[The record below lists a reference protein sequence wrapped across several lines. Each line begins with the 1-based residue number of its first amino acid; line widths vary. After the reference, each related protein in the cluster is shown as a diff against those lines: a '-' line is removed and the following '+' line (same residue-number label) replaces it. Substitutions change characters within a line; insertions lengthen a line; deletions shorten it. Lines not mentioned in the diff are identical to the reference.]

1 MARQLVL
8 RATAR
13 RRPTSKDAGLA
24 AGAYSW
30 PATPAAG
37 QKARAP
43 AGRPSPA
50 RPGGAAC
57 ALALLLTTGT
67 LFAQASSLAAQAVP
81 PLTGDD
87 VVSVRVRFGITDA
100 EPRSWNGSVEASG
113 GGRVLAVRNWS
124 VHPSESV
131 DGNGWT
137 MSTRQGMNYP
147 RRVYQWEDPKGTVT
161 YLHHPGVVVDVAAAG
176 GTRLAFT
183 TPQGD
188 FDLRPSDLRLGEE
201 LSFLDGAVLADRVAP
216 AQPLSSPDVENDFA
230 TMAGGEDGE
239 VWAAWTAYRD
249 GGVLIV
255 ARRFDGSA
263 WQPAVTVTGEP
274 GDRLMP
280 KLGRDGEGRP
290 WLIWSEQV
298 DGNFDLYGRY
308 LEDPAN
314 GAWSPTER
322 LTSAPQADVEHELA
336 TDADGNLWLV
346 WQGFRDGRSDILARR
361 HDGSSWSAEETVS
374 TSPANDWTPAVA
386 ACGDGSVHVAW
397 DTYDQGNYDILLR
410 SFADGAWS
418 DPIPV
423 ADTPRFEAHVSLA
436 CDDRNRLWA
445 AWNESGFQW
454 GKDSGF
460 EIYKEATRLYEW
472 RTLAVA
478 VRDGGRWQVPT
489 ADVNDL
495 LERELPE
502 YIPGFNDLPALQA
515 DADGRM
521 WLFFRHR
528 TIRARDTPDFTPAHR
543 AAWQIFGTAYV
554 GGEWTRPLHLPF
566 SRGRQDV
573 RWELA
578 ADGRG
583 NLFAAWPTDNRD
595 SEEYLFDHSSI
606 NAAKLPALGDE
617 ATPPRLV
624 DPEVREYHTYPVHP
638 NEAEDVARIR
648 AYTIESEGRTYR
660 IYRGDTHRHTE
671 FSHDGLNDGSLMEA
685 YRYALDAAELDFLG
699 VSEHNNRGGQ
709 DIEYVNWLHP
719 QIADI
724 FRLPGSFV
732 PVYTYERSIGYPS
745 GHRNILSARRGIPT
759 LPITEAERRHEEG
772 AARLFAYLREHD
784 AISIPHTS
792 ATGMGTDWRDND
804 PEVEP
809 LVEIYQ
815 GDRTSAEYEGA
826 PRAATAEKP
835 IGQQG
840 GFEPA
845 GFVWNAWA
853 KGYKLGV
860 QAASDHISTHISY
873 AATIAEDFTAEG
885 LLDAM
890 RKRHSYAA
898 TDNIVLDYRLR
909 ANGREYLQGDIVPA
923 VSGRFE
929 LVVKV
934 IGTAR
939 IEQIDIIRDRTFL
952 YNRQNLDQEVD
963 LTFVDSDVEPGEHYY
978 YVRVIQKNRE
988 IAWSSPIWVTVE

>member
-8 RATAR
+8 RAAAFCCL
-13 RRPTSKDAGLA
+13 PGLI
-24 AGAYSW
+24 
-30 PATPAAG
+30 
-37 QKARAP
+37 
-43 AGRPSPA
+43 
-50 RPGGAAC
+50 
-57 ALALLLTTGT
+57 LTVG
-67 LFAQASSLAAQAVP
+67 SLAAQAIP

-87 VVSVRVRFGITDA
+87 VVSVRLRFGITDT
-100 EPRSWNGSVEASG
+100 EPQSWDGSVEVTG
-113 GGRVLAVRNWS
+113 GDLLALRNWS

-131 DGNGWT
+131 DGTSWT
-137 MSTRQGMNYP
+137 MATRRGVNYP
-147 RRVYQWEDPKGTVT
+147 RRVYQWEDPKGTVL
-161 YLHHPGVVVDVAAAG
+161 YLNHPGIVVDVATRS

-183 TPQGD
+183 TPRGD
-188 FDLRPSDLRLGEE
+188 FDLRPADVEVGEE

-216 AQPLSSPDVENDFA
+216 AEPLSSSDTENDFA
-230 TMAGGEDGE
+230 TMTSGEDGE

-249 GGVLIV
+249 GGVMIM
-255 ARRFDGSA
+255 ARRFDGAS
-263 WQPAVTVTGEP
+263 WQPAIPVTGEP

-280 KLGRDGEGRP
+280 KLGRDGRGRP
-290 WLIWSEQV
+290 WVVWSEQV

-308 LEDPAN
+308 LAN
-314 GAWSPTER
+314 AADGSWSATER
-322 LTSAPQADVEHELA
+322 LTYSPQADIEHELA
-336 TDADGNLWLV
+336 SDAEGNLWVV
-346 WQGFRDGRSDILARR
+346 WQGFRDGRSDIFASR
-361 HDGSSWSAEETVS
+361 HNGSRWSAPQTVS
-374 TSPANDWTPAVA
+374 TSGANDWTPAVA
-386 ACGDGSVHVAW
+386 ACGDGRIHVAW
-397 DTYDQGNYDILLR
+397 DTYDQGNYDVLLR
-410 SFADGAWS
+410 NFDGTGWS
-418 DPIPV
+418 DVVPV
-423 ADTPRFEAHVSLA
+423 ADTPKFEAHVSIA
-436 CDDRNRLWA
+436 CDRQNRLWA

-460 EIYKEATRLYEW
+460 EIYKEATRIYEW

-478 VRDGGRWQVPT
+478 VWDGVRWQVPE
-489 ADVNDL
+489 ADVNEL

-578 ADGRG
+578 SDGRG

-606 NAAKLPALGDE
+606 NAAKLPALTGA

-624 DPEVREYHTYPVHP
+624 DPETRPYTTYPVHP

-732 PVYTYERSIGYPS
+732 PVYTYERSISYPG
-745 GHRNILSARRGIPT
+745 GHRNILSAKRGMPT
-759 LPITEAERRHEEG
+759 LPITEAERRSEEG

-826 PRAATAEKP
+826 PRAPTAEKP
-835 IGQQG
+835 YGQQG
-840 GFEPA
+840 GFQPA

-873 AATIAEDFTAEG
+873 AATIAEDFTAGG

-890 RKRHSYAA
+890 KQRHSYAA
-898 TDNIVLDYRLR
+898 TDNIILDYRMR
-909 ANGREYLQGDIVPA
+909 ANGREYLQGDIA
-923 VSGRFE
+923 EVSGRFE

-939 IEQIDIIRDRTFL
+939 IEQIDIIRDQTFL

>member
-1 MARQLVL
+1 M
-8 RATAR
+8 
-13 RRPTSKDAGLA
+13 
-24 AGAYSW
+24 
-30 PATPAAG
+30 
-37 QKARAP
+37 
-43 AGRPSPA
+43 
-50 RPGGAAC
+50 
-57 ALALLLTTGT
+57 
-67 LFAQASSLAAQAVP
+67 
-81 PLTGDD
+81 
-87 VVSVRVRFGITDA
+87 
-100 EPRSWNGSVEASG
+100 ASG
-113 GGRVLAVRNWS
+113 KN
-124 VHPSESV
+124 
-131 DGNGWT
+131 
-137 MSTRQGMNYP
+137 
-147 RRVYQWEDPKGTVT
+147 
-161 YLHHPGVVVDVAAAG
+161 
-176 GTRLAFT
+176 
-183 TPQGD
+183 
-188 FDLRPSDLRLGEE
+188 
-201 LSFLDGAVLADRVAP
+201 
-216 AQPLSSPDVENDFA
+216 
-230 TMAGGEDGE
+230 GE

-249 GGVLIV
+249 GGVSIV
-255 ARRFDGSA
+255 ARRFDGSI
-263 WQPAVTVTGEP
+263 WQPAVAVTSEP

-290 WLIWSEQV
+290 WAVWSEQV

-308 LEDPAN
+308 LES
-314 GAWSPTER
+314 GSWSATER
-322 LTSAPQADVEHELA
+322 LTSAPQADVEHELV

-346 WQGFRDGRSDILARR
+346 WQGFRNGRSDILARR
-361 HDGSSWSAEETVS
+361 YDGSRWSTEETVS
-374 TSPANDWTPAVA
+374 NSPANDWTPAVA
-386 ACGDGSVHVAW
+386 ACDDGSVHVAW
-397 DTYDQGNYDILLR
+397 DTYDLGNYDVLMR
-410 SFADGAWS
+410 RFAGGSWGDVA
-418 DPIPV
+418 PV
-423 ADTPRFEAHVSLA
+423 AGTPKFEAHVSVA
-436 CDDRNRLWA
+436 CDRRNRLWA
-445 AWNESGFQW
+445 SWNESGFQW

-478 VRDGGRWQVPT
+478 VWDGARWQVPE
-489 ADVNDL
+489 ADVNEL

-502 YIPGFNDLPALQA
+502 YIPGFNDLPVLRA
-515 DADGRM
+515 DAHGRM

-543 AAWQIFGTAYV
+543 AAWQIFGTAYA

-578 ADGRG
+578 SDGRG

-595 SEEYLFDHSSI
+595 SDEYLFDHSSI
-606 NAAKLPALGDE
+606 NAARLPALTGE

-624 DPEVREYHTYPVHP
+624 DPDLREYHTYPVHP

-732 PVYTYERSIGYPS
+732 PVYTYERSISYPD
-745 GHRNILSARRGIPT
+745 GHRNILSPRRGIPT
-759 LPITEAERRHEEG
+759 LEITEAEQRHEEG

-840 GFEPA
+840 GFQPA

-873 AATIAEDFTAEG
+873 AATIAEDFTTQG

-890 RKRHSYAA
+890 KQRHSYAA
-898 TDNIVLDYRLR
+898 TDNIILDYRIR
-909 ANGREYLQGDIVPA
+909 ANGREYLQGDIA
-923 VSGRFE
+923 EVSGRFE

-939 IEQIDIIRDRTFL
+939 IEQIDIIRDQTFL

>member
-1 MARQLVL
+1 MARQFVL
-8 RATAR
+8 RA
-13 RRPTSKDAGLA
+13 A
-24 AGAYSW
+24 AVCCL
-30 PATPAAG
+30 P
-37 QKARAP
+37 
-43 AGRPSPA
+43 
-50 RPGGAAC
+50 
-57 ALALLLTTGT
+57 ALLLATDPLT
-67 LFAQASSLAAQAVP
+67 AQAIP
-81 PLTGDD
+81 PLAGDD
-87 VVSVRVRFGITDA
+87 VVSVRVRFGITDT
-100 EPRSWNGSVEASG
+100 ETQTWDGSVEATG
-113 GGRVLAVRNWS
+113 GEVLAVRNWS
-124 VHPSESV
+124 VHPTETV
-131 DGNGWT
+131 DGLAWT
-137 MSTRQGMNYP
+137 MATREGMNYP
-147 RRVYQWEDPKGTVT
+147 RRVYQWEDPLGTVT
-161 YLHHPGVVVDVAAAG
+161 YLHQPGIVVDVAAGG

-183 TPQGD
+183 TPRGD
-188 FDLRPSDLRLGEE
+188 FDVRPSDLRVGEE
-201 LSFLDGAVLADRVAP
+201 LSFLDEAVLVDRVAP
-216 AQPLSSPDVENDFA
+216 AEPLSSPDHETDFA
-230 TMAGGEDGE
+230 TMASGENGE
-239 VWAAWTAYRD
+239 VWGAWTAYRD
-249 GGVLIV
+249 GGVTIM
-255 ARRFDGSA
+255 ARRFDGST
-263 WQPAVTVTGEP
+263 WQAATAVTSEP

-280 KLGRDGEGRP
+280 KLGRDGQGRP
-290 WLIWSEQV
+290 WLVWSEQV
-298 DGNFDLYGRY
+298 DANFDLYGRY
-308 LEDPAN
+308 LEDADT
-314 GAWSPTER
+314 GDWSATER
-322 LTSAPQADVEHELA
+322 LTSAPQADIEHELA
-336 TDADGNLWLV
+336 TDSDGGLWLV

-361 HDGSSWSAEETVS
+361 HDGSRWSAEETVS

-386 ACGDGSVHVAW
+386 ACGDGSVYVAW
-397 DTYDQGNYDILLR
+397 DTYDEGNYDVLLR
-410 SFADGAWS
+410 RFSGGRWGDAA
-418 DPIPV
+418 PV
-423 ADTPRFEAHVSLA
+423 ADTPKFEAHVSIA
-436 CDDRNRLWA
+436 CDAQDRLWA

-460 EIYKEATRLYEW
+460 EIYKEATRIYEW
-472 RTLAVA
+472 RSLAVA
-478 VRDGGRWQVPT
+478 VWDGVRWQVPA
-489 ADVNDL
+489 ADVNEL

-502 YIPGFNDLPALQA
+502 YIPGFNDLPVLQT

-543 AAWQIFGTAYV
+543 AAWQLYGTAYV

-573 RWELA
+573 RWDLA
-578 ADGRG
+578 SDGRG

-606 NAAKLPALGDE
+606 NAAKLPALTGE

-624 DPEVREYHTYPVHP
+624 DPAEREYHTYPVHP

-648 AYTIESEGRTYR
+648 AYTIESEGRTYK

-732 PVYTYERSIGYPS
+732 PVYTYERSLGYPD
-745 GHRNILSARRGIPT
+745 GHRNILSAKRGIPT
-759 LPITEAERRHEEG
+759 LPMTEAEQQHEEG

-860 QAASDHISTHISY
+860 QASSDHISTHISY
-873 AATIAEDFTAEG
+873 ASTIAEDFTADG

-890 RKRHSYAA
+890 KQRHSYAA
-898 TDNIVLDYRLR
+898 TDNIVLDYRMR
-909 ANGREYLQGDIVPA
+909 ANGREYLQGDIA
-923 VSGRFE
+923 EVSGRFE
-929 LVVKV
+929 LVVNV

-939 IEQIDIIRDRTFL
+939 IEQIDIIRDQTFL
-952 YNRQNLDQEVD
+952 YNRQNLDQEVN

>member
-1 MARQLVL
+1 MARQLAL
-8 RATAR
+8 RAAALCCL
-13 RRPTSKDAGLA
+13 PALVLA
-24 AGAYSW
+24 AGS
-30 PATPAAG
+30 
-37 QKARAP
+37 
-43 AGRPSPA
+43 
-50 RPGGAAC
+50 
-57 ALALLLTTGT
+57 LT
-67 LFAQASSLAAQAVP
+67 AQAIP
-81 PLTGDD
+81 PLAGDD
-87 VVSVRVRFGITDA
+87 VVSVRVRFGITDT
-100 EPRSWNGSVEASG
+100 EPQSWNGSVEVSG
-113 GGRVLAVRNWS
+113 GEVLAVRNWS
-124 VHPSESV
+124 VHPTETV
-131 DGNGWT
+131 DGLAWT
-137 MSTRQGMNYP
+137 MATREGMNYP
-147 RRVYQWEDPKGTVT
+147 RRVYQWEDPQGTVT
-161 YLHHPGVVVDVAAAG
+161 YLHHSGVVVDVSARG
-176 GTRLAFT
+176 GTRLTFT

-188 FDLRPSDLRLGEE
+188 FDLRPADLRVGEE

-216 AQPLSSPDVENDFA
+216 AEPLSSPDHENDFA
-230 TMAGGEDGE
+230 TLASGENGE

-249 GGVLIV
+249 GGVSIM
-255 ARRFDGSA
+255 ARRFDGST
-263 WQPAVTVTGEP
+263 WQAAVTVNEEP

-280 KLGRDGEGRP
+280 KMGRDGKGRL
-290 WLIWSEQV
+290 WVVWSEQV
-298 DGNFDLYGRY
+298 DGNFDLYGRT
-308 LEDPAN
+308 LED
-314 GAWSPTER
+314 GSWSATER
-322 LTSAPQADVEHELA
+322 LTSAPQADIEHELV
-336 TDADGNLWLV
+336 ADSDGGLWLV
-346 WQGFRDGRSDILARR
+346 WQGFRAGRSDILARR
-361 HDGSSWSAEETVS
+361 HDGSRWSAEETVS

-386 ACGDGSVHVAW
+386 ACGDGSVYVAW
-397 DTYDQGNYDILLR
+397 DTYDQGNYDVLLR
-410 SFADGAWS
+410 RFSGGRWGDVA
-418 DPIPV
+418 PV
-423 ADTPRFEAHVSLA
+423 ADTPKFEAHVAIA
-436 CDDRNRLWA
+436 CDAQDRLWA

-460 EIYKEATRLYEW
+460 EIYKEATRIYEW
-472 RTLAVA
+472 RSLAVA
-478 VRDGGRWQVPT
+478 VWDGVRWQVPA
-489 ADVNDL
+489 ADVNEL

-502 YIPGFNDLPALQA
+502 YIPGFNDLPVLQT
-515 DADGRM
+515 DAGGRM

-543 AAWQIFGTAYV
+543 AAWQLYGTAYV
-554 GGEWTRPLHLPF
+554 GGAWTRPLHLPF

-578 ADGRG
+578 SDGRG

-595 SEEYLFDHSSI
+595 SEEYVFSHSQI
-606 NAAKLPALGDE
+606 NAAKLPALTGE

-624 DPEVREYHTYPVHP
+624 DPDVREYHTYPVHP

-648 AYTIESEGRTYR
+648 DYTIESEGRTYK

-699 VSEHNNRGGQ
+699 VSEHNNLGGQ

-724 FRLPGSFV
+724 FRLPESFV
-732 PVYTYERSIGYPS
+732 PVYTYERSISYPD
-745 GHRNILSARRGIPT
+745 GHRNILSAKRGIPT
-759 LPITEAERRHEEG
+759 LPITEAEQRHEEG

-860 QAASDHISTHISY
+860 QASSDHISTHISY
-873 AATIAEDFTAEG
+873 ASTIAEDFTAGG

-890 RKRHSYAA
+890 KKRHSYAA
-898 TDNIVLDYRLR
+898 TDNIVLDYRMR
-909 ANGREYLQGDIVPA
+909 ANGREYLQGDIA
-923 VSGRFE
+923 EVSGRFE
-929 LVVKV
+929 LVVNV

-939 IEQIDIIRDRTFL
+939 IEQIDIIRDQTFL
-952 YNRQNLDQEVD
+952 YNRQNLDQEVS

>member
-1 MARQLVL
+1 M
-8 RATAR
+8 
-13 RRPTSKDAGLA
+13 
-24 AGAYSW
+24 
-30 PATPAAG
+30 
-37 QKARAP
+37 
-43 AGRPSPA
+43 
-50 RPGGAAC
+50 
-57 ALALLLTTGT
+57 
-67 LFAQASSLAAQAVP
+67 
-81 PLTGDD
+81 
-87 VVSVRVRFGITDA
+87 
-100 EPRSWNGSVEASG
+100 
-113 GGRVLAVRNWS
+113 
-124 VHPSESV
+124 
-131 DGNGWT
+131 
-137 MSTRQGMNYP
+137 
-147 RRVYQWEDPKGTVT
+147 
-161 YLHHPGVVVDVAAAG
+161 
-176 GTRLAFT
+176 
-183 TPQGD
+183 
-188 FDLRPSDLRLGEE
+188 
-201 LSFLDGAVLADRVAP
+201 
-216 AQPLSSPDVENDFA
+216 
-230 TMAGGEDGE
+230 
-239 VWAAWTAYRD
+239 
-249 GGVLIV
+249 
-255 ARRFDGSA
+255 ARRFDGST
-263 WQPAVTVTGEP
+263 WQAAVTVNEEP

-280 KLGRDGEGRP
+280 KIARDGNGRP
-290 WLIWSEQV
+290 WVVWSEQV
-298 DGNFDLYGRY
+298 DGNFDLYGRH
-308 LEDPAN
+308 LEDADA
-314 GAWSPTER
+314 GDWSATER
-322 LTSAPQADVEHELA
+322 LTSAPQADIEHELV
-336 TDADGNLWLV
+336 ADSSGNLWLV

-361 HDGSSWSAEETVS
+361 HDGSRWSAAETVS

-386 ACGDGSVHVAW
+386 ACGNGSVYVAW
-397 DTYDQGNYDILLR
+397 DTYDEGNYDVLLR
-410 SFADGAWS
+410 RFSGGRWGDIA
-418 DPIPV
+418 PV
-423 ADTPRFEAHVSLA
+423 AETPKFEAHVAIA
-436 CDDRNRLWA
+436 CDAQDRLWA

-460 EIYKEATRLYEW
+460 EIYKEATRIYEW
-472 RTLAVA
+472 RSLAVA
-478 VRDGGRWQVPT
+478 VWDGVRWQVPE
-489 ADVNDL
+489 ADVNEL
-495 LERELPE
+495 LEQELPE
-502 YIPGFNDLPALQA
+502 YIPGFNDLPVLQT

-543 AAWQIFGTAYV
+543 AAWQLYGTAYV

-578 ADGRG
+578 SDGRG

-595 SEEYLFDHSSI
+595 SEEYVFNHSQI
-606 NAAKLPALGDE
+606 NAAKLPALDGE

-624 DPEVREYHTYPVHP
+624 DPEQREYHTYPVHP

-648 AYTIESEGRTYR
+648 DYTIESEGRTYK

-699 VSEHNNRGGQ
+699 VSEHNNLGGQ

-724 FRLPGSFV
+724 FRLPESFV
-732 PVYTYERSIGYPS
+732 PVYTYERSISYPD
-745 GHRNILSARRGIPT
+745 GHRNILSAKRGIPT
-759 LPITEAERRHEEG
+759 LPITEAEQRHEEG
-772 AARLFAYLREHD
+772 AARLFQYLREHD

-792 ATGMGTDWRDND
+792 ATSMGTDWRDND

-873 AATIAEDFTAEG
+873 AATIAEDFTAGG
-885 LLDAM
+885 LLEAM
-890 RKRHSYAA
+890 KKRHSYAA
-898 TDNIVLDYRLR
+898 TDNIVLDYRMR
-909 ANGREYLQGDIVPA
+909 ANGREYLQGDIA
-923 VSGRFE
+923 EVSGRFE
-929 LVVKV
+929 LVVNV

-939 IEQIDIIRDRTFL
+939 IEQIDIIRDQTFL
-952 YNRQNLDQEVD
+952 YNRQNLEQEVN